1 MRYWYYILI
10 SLFFTLHSHA
20 QEPLRIE
27 EYGNLFDTVQLNEVF
42 SDQKKFVDIK
52 PKFPPGKILENYH
65 LQKENE
71 TFNLKA
77 FIADNFDTTF
87 SDITDILNHIN
98 LLWNFLSRSPDK
110 ADELS
115 TLIPLKHPYIVPG
128 GRFREI
134 YYWDSYFT
142 MLGLAQAGKHEMIK
156 NMLDNISDLI
166 NTYGFM
172 PNGNR
177 TYYLSRS
184 QPPFFSSMVELYAN
198 CTENKLVFRDY
209 YSAIKKEYN
218 FWNKGKN
225 SLKNEFSGY
234 QRVVRL
240 YNNDYLNRYWDNLI
254 KPRPESYL
262 YDIKTKREAHRDS
275 TIYREIRAAAES
287 GWDFSTRWF
296 DDYRNLSTIKTTNIL
311 PVDLNCLLYNMELV
325 LSQGCTNI
333 DSIKLYEEAAARRR
347 FLIIK
352 YFWDEE
358 KNFFFDY
365 NFKTQKNTE
374 VYSLAALY
382 PLFFNIADTA
392 IARKVSS
399 VIKSHF
405 LMDGGLVTTLNHS
418 GQQWDYPNGWAPL
431 QWIGYIAF
439 KNYGLE
445 ELARIIALRW
455 INLNVKVFFE
465 THKMMEKYDVV
476 DINKPGGGGEY
487 TLQDGFG
494 WTNGVFLKLWH
505 EIKEK

>member
-1 MRYWYYILI
+1 MKYGYFILI
-10 SLFFTLHSHA
+10 LFFFTIHGHA
-20 QEPLRIE
+20 QKPLYIE
-27 EYGNLFDTVQLNEVF
+27 EYDALFDTVQSNEVF

-52 PKFPPGKILENYH
+52 PKFLPEKILEKYH
-65 LQKENE
+65 QQKENKP
-71 TFNLKA
+71 FNLKT

-87 SDITDILNHIN
+87 SDTNDVLNHIN
-98 LLWNFLSRSPDK
+98 LLWDFLSRSPDEK
-110 ADELS
+110 DELS
-115 TLIPLKHPYIVPG
+115 TLIPLKRPYIVPG

-142 MLGLAQAGKHEMIK
+142 MLGLAQAGKYEMIK

-184 QPPFFSSMVELYAN
+184 QPPFFSLMVGLYAN
-198 CTENKLVFRDY
+198 CTENNLVFRDY
-209 YSAIKKEYN
+209 YNALKKEYN
-218 FWNKGKN
+218 YWNKGKK
-225 SLKNEFSGY
+225 SLKNEFSGH

-240 YNNDYLNRYWDNLI
+240 YDNDYLNRYWDNLN

-262 YDIKTKREAHRDS
+262 HDIKTKEETHRDS
-275 TIYREIRAAAES
+275 SIYRDIRAAAES

-296 DDYRNLSTIKTTNIL
+296 KDCKNISTINTTDII

-325 LSQGCTNI
+325 LSKGCTNQ
-333 DSIKLYEEAAARRR
+333 DSIILYKEAAERRR
-347 FLIIK
+347 LLIIK
-352 YFWDEE
+352 YFWNDE

-365 NFKTQKNTE
+365 NFKTQTNTH
-374 VYSLAALY
+374 VHSLAALY

-392 IARKVSS
+392 SAKKVSS

-405 LMDGGLVTTLNHS
+405 LKDGGLVTTLNNS

-431 QWIGYIAF
+431 QWIGYISF
-439 KNYGLE
+439 QNYGLE
-445 ELARIIALRW
+445 ELAGTIAQRW
-455 INLNVKVFFE
+455 INLNAKVFFD
-465 THKMMEKYDVV
+465 THKMMEKYNVV
-476 DINKPGGGGEY
+476 DINKPSGGGEY

-494 WTNGVFLKLWH
+494 WTNGVFLKLWY
-505 EIKEK
+505 EINEK